1 MSLIVASDLTAR
13 ELAVRVVRLEGAVG
27 VAVAPG
33 VADMEQAGLQRVGE
47 PLLQSE
53 GVLVGCGTNTAVG
66 AMVERRRAN

>member
-13 ELAVRVVRLEGAVG
+13 ELAVRVVHLEGAVG
-27 VAVAPG
+27 VAVALG
-33 VADMEQAGLQRVGE
+33 VADVVQVGLQRVGE